1 MLHHS
6 RSLTALLL
14 LACFSLTACDSGK
27 DEASP
32 QEELTAM
39 FADMQSALTLAFTA
53 GAGKTSMPS
62 VNCPQG
68 GTLDVTASGGSGNT
82 FNQSLKYNNCNGING
97 SLAMRGSSAFSGQDL
112 TYNVTLN
119 GSLKK
124 QCDLSIND
132 FDQRIKTNMQNPQ
145 SATVTLNGS
154 MSAQCSSGSTTC
166 TFTNTTYNL
175 SSGEAT
181 FTSNCK

>member
-119 GSLKK
+119 GKGELVGVFPEGFKGIGKPFSERYKL
-124 QCDLSIND
+124 
-132 FDQRIKTNMQNPQ
+132 QRF
-145 SATVTLNGS
+145 GR
-154 MSAQCSSGSTTC
+154 
-166 TFTNTTYNL
+166 
-175 SSGEAT
+175 GEGIV
-181 FTSNCK
+181 SR